1 MTNKQF
7 LAEPT
12 IWSAFY
18 APCHILPQLIHLFH
32 CYPSIFQP
40 LSSTSLSNHIGSVV
54 SIPSG
59 GRILVDALLHGT
71 QDMGCSYRA
80 SPSSCFSK
88 SHLLTWTT
96 CLKSLF
102 FSGNK
107 KKKKRSNNHQ
117 NNWKAENKEK
127 SLREGKAHHV
137 KWKCM
142 HMESSIL
149 RWEHTKVGHYT
160 LRIIS
165 GELKHAKQIK
175 LSANLW
181 VYRYK
186 WHRQRAGT
194 AELAGRERPP
204 FLVPS

>member
-96 CLKSLF
+96 CLKSLS

-107 KKKKRSNNHQ
+107 KKKKAQTITKTIEKQRTRKSRSEKVKLIMLNGNVCI
-117 NNWKAENKEK
+117 WKVVFLDEN
-127 SLREGKAHHV
+127 
-137 KWKCM
+137 
-142 HMESSIL
+142 IP
-149 RWEHTKVGHYT
+149 RWVTIPYE
-160 LRIIS
+160 
-165 GELKHAKQIK
+165 
-175 LSANLW
+175 
-181 VYRYK
+181 
-186 WHRQRAGT
+186 
-194 AELAGRERPP
+194 
-204 FLVPS
+204 